1 MKVLYFNLKQI
12 NGLNFRKF
20 HFHMTFTYVVTPF
33 EAVSSG
39 RIVFTEGFNI
49 SSHEWKV
56 ERDVAFFRD
65 SCLGFSLKF
74 GI

>member
-1 MKVLYFNLKQI
+1 
-12 NGLNFRKF
+12 
-20 HFHMTFTYVVTPF
+20 MTFTYVVTPF